1 MFIVITLK
9 IGEIIHKL
17 ILKYLLWYIKTV
29 EALKNEKLFI
39 SGLIIFIIFFASGAM
54 TFYYR

>member
-17 ILKYLLWYIKTV
+17 ILKYLLWYIKLLK
-29 EALKNEKLFI
+29 EALKNEKAFI
-39 SGLIIFIIFFASGAM
+39 SGLIIFIIFFC
-54 TFYYR
+54 